1 LAARMKFMSYNLRNG
16 SIREERNTDA
26 WNNWTF
32 RREAVLDV
40 IRTADPDVLA
50 LQEDTNEQ
58 VSFIQGGLQGAYRV
72 IAEPA
77 FYEADLSNN
86 ALLVRDTIEVAGS
99 GAFWISNDGGTQVKP
114 EGSICMRHATLAR
127 LTATAGELLVVN
139 VHLDHTRDEAVKRG
153 EMDMFIRLLS
163 GLSGKPPRRTIVMGD
178 FNGVPGLP
186 TYRLLE
192 DFGLRDAARLEGNE
206 QATAVHWGPQPA
218 SGRIDY
224 VWLSDDLTNAL
235 AGYDVI
241 GGAYQRQ
248 GGSAGHASDHSA
260 VFARL
265 DL

>member
-1 LAARMKFMSYNLRNG
+1 MKFMSYNLRNG

-32 RREAVLDV
+32 RREAVLHI
-40 IRTADPDVLA
+40 IRAAGPDVLA

-58 VSFIQGGLQGAYRV
+58 LSFIQGGLQGAYRV
-72 IAEPA
+72 FCDPA

-86 ALLVRDTIEVAGS
+86 ALLVRNTIEVAGS
-99 GAFWISNDGGTQVKP
+99 GAFWISDDGRTQAKP
-114 EGSICMRHATLAR
+114 DGSICMRHATFVR
-127 LTATAGELLVVN
+127 LTSPAGEFLAVN
-139 VHLDHTRDEAVKRG
+139 VHLDHTRDQAVKRS
-153 EMDMFIRLLS
+153 EMEIFIRLLS
-163 GLSGKPPRRTIVMGD
+163 GLSGNPPRRTIVMGD
-178 FNGVPGLP
+178 FNSVPDLP
-186 TYRLLE
+186 AYRLLE
-192 DFGLRDAARLEGNE
+192 DFGLRDAPRLQGNE
-206 QATAVHWGPQPA
+206 QATAVHWGAQPA

-224 VWLSDDLTNAL
+224 VWLSGDLTNAL

-248 GGSAGHASDHSA
+248 DGSAGHASDHSA